1 MQAFITLK
9 VITIRLKLGKLPRED
24 ILIAICLISPTIP
37 SICTLMDDRG
47 NLVQE
52 VGQIS
57 LEYIRVVYEL
67 VDLAYHKD
75 GVDFLPRDHNL
86 QVSIA

>member
-1 MQAFITLK
+1 
-9 VITIRLKLGKLPRED
+9 
-24 ILIAICLISPTIP
+24 
-37 SICTLMDDRG
+37 MDDRG

-75 GVDFLPRDHNL
+75 GVNLLPRDHNL